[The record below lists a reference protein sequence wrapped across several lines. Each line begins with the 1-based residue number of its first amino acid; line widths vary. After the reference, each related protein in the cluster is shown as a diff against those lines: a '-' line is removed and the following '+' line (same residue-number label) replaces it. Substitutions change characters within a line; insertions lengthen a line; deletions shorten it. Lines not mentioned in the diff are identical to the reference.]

1 MAATH
6 RAALLSSPG
15 KPLEITDADTLHA
28 GLGEVLIRNHAVA
41 LQPLDAKILIAGY
54 GPAAHLAY
62 PAVLGTS
69 GAGIIEAVGEQVQ
82 GLAVG
87 DRVVFDTKA
96 YVDTNNNQRTGAWQQ
111 LVACDAKTVAKI
123 GDVAFE
129 QAVLVD
135 FPLQTAA
142 AALHVFLGMGKPG
155 SGAKDGKVL
164 IWGAGGAVGSY
175 AVQFAK
181 QAGYTVVVTAS
192 PRDVERQMKLGASEV
207 VNYKDTDAV
216 AKLRSLGQYKYL
228 FTASGDAASQS
239 ALASLLES
247 TGGSFAS
254 VLPSAVELPSKVSL
268 IYAAFS
274 QAAQK
279 EEYSEWRDWWYQQYL
294 PKVLSGGLVEPVRF
308 TKVQGGLSALQQA
321 SQDVFDSKAK
331 GKLVIDPQE

>member
-1 MAATH
+1 MANTH
-6 RAALLSSPG
+6 CAALLSSPG

-28 GLGEVLIRNHAVA
+28 GLGEILIRNHAVA
-41 LQPLDAKILIAGY
+41 LQPLDAKMLIAGY

-62 PAVLGTS
+62 PAILGTS
-69 GAGIIEAVGEQVQ
+69 GAGIIEAVGEHVQ

-96 YVDTNNNQRTGAWQQ
+96 YVDASNNRRTGTWQQ

-123 GDVAFE
+123 GHVAFE

-135 FPLQTAA
+135 FPLQTAV

-155 SGAKDGKVL
+155 SGAKEEKVL

-192 PRDVERQMKLGASEV
+192 PRDVERQTKLGASEV

-216 AKLRSLGQYKYL
+216 AKLRSLGPYKYL

-239 ALASLLES
+239 ALASLLEP

-254 VLPSAVELPSKVSL
+254 VLPGAVELPANVNL
-268 IYAAFS
+268 IYTAFS

-279 EEYSEWRDWWYQQYL
+279 EEYSEWRDWWYQEYL
-294 PKVLSGGLVEPVRF
+294 PRVLSGGLVEPVRF
-308 TKVQGGLSALQQA
+308 TKVQGGLSALQHS
-321 SQDVFDSKAK
+321 SQDVFDGKVK